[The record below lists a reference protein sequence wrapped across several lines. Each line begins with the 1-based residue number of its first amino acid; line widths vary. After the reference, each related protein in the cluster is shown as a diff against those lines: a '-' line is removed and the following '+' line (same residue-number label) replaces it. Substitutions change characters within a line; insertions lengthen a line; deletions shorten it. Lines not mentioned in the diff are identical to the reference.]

1 MLRHIHI
8 RNFAIIDELDL
19 DLDPGMTALTG
30 ETGAG
35 KSILVDALGLVLG
48 DRADSGTVKH
58 GANKADITVSF
69 DLSDLPQTHAWLE
82 DQDLDNEFDCQLRR
96 VISSDGRS
104 KAYINGTPATLN
116 QLKQLGSRIVE
127 IHGQHEHQSLMQR
140 EIQRQLLDNYG
151 DLGTLLNKTRG
162 HYDAWKEVHDRY
174 QRLYSNRQ
182 ERSDR
187 LDILRYQ
194 VDELQTFEIRDREW
208 TTLTE
213 EHERLA
219 HAEQLAS
226 TAQQACQVLYEA
238 DEQSLYSALNQ
249 QILAVQD
256 ASHIDSTLT
265 PALDLLHQA
274 QINVQEAHDDLRRY
288 ADRIEIDPARLS
300 WLDQRMSGLQDLARK
315 HHCEP
320 DQLFAVLE
328 RLEQELAELDG
339 DGENLEG
346 LQQKLKEA
354 EQAYRQTADKL
365 LEKRLAAARKLSQGV
380 TRAMQTL
387 GMKGGHFEVQVSRDD
402 EATPGPHGMDQIE
415 FEVSANPGQ
424 PIRPLAKV
432 ASGGEL
438 ARISLAIQMLAA
450 GSLSIPTLI
459 FDEVDSGIGGA
470 VAEIVGR
477 HLRQLGKERQVLCV
491 THLPQVA
498 AQAHHHLMVQ
508 KSSTGRETQTAIQIL
523 ESEQRTEEV
532 ARMLGG
538 VELTDHTLAHA
549 REMIERAQEA

>member
-69 DLSDLPQTHAWLE
+69 DLSELPKTLAWLE
-82 DQDLDNEFDCQLRR
+82 DQDLDNEYDCQLRR

-104 KAYINGTPATLN
+104 KAYINGTPATLS

-151 DLGTLLNKTRG
+151 DLGTLLDKTRDQ
-162 HYDAWKEVHDRY
+162 YDAWKEIHDRH

-194 VDELQTFEIRDREW
+194 VNELQTFEVRDGEW

-226 TAQQACQVLYEA
+226 TAQQACRVLYEA

-249 QILAVQD
+249 QIQAVQD
-256 ASHIDSTLT
+256 ASQIDSSLA

-346 LQQKLKEA
+346 LQLKLKEA

-365 LEKRLAAARKLSQGV
+365 LEKRLVAARKLSQGV

-387 GMKGGHFEVQVSRDD
+387 GMKGGHFEVQVTRDD
-402 EATPGPHGMDQIE
+402 EVAPGPHGMDQIE

-508 KSSTGRETQTAIQIL
+508 KRSSGHETQTAIQVL

-538 VELTDHTLAHA
+538 VELTEHTLAHA

>member
-1 MLRHIHI
+1 
-8 RNFAIIDELDL
+8 
-19 DLDPGMTALTG
+19 
-30 ETGAG
+30 
-35 KSILVDALGLVLG
+35 
-48 DRADSGTVKH
+48 
-58 GANKADITVSF
+58 
-69 DLSDLPQTHAWLE
+69 
-82 DQDLDNEFDCQLRR
+82 
-96 VISSDGRS
+96 
-104 KAYINGTPATLN
+104 
-116 QLKQLGSRIVE
+116 
-127 IHGQHEHQSLMQR
+127 MQR
-140 EIQRQLLDNYG
+140 DTQRQLLDNYG
-151 DLGTLLNKTRG
+151 GLGALLIELRQRF
-162 HYDAWKEVHDRY
+162 DSWKEIQDRF
-174 QRLYSNRQ
+174 QVLSSNSK

-194 VDELQTFEIRDREW
+194 IEELLTHEVKEGEW
-208 TTLTE
+208 TRLTE

-238 DEQSLYSALNQ
+238 DEQSLYSVLSQ
-249 QILAVQD
+249 QIQSVQD
-256 ASHIDSTLT
+256 AVQIDHSLET
-265 PALDLLHQA
+265 ALDLLHQA
-274 QINVQEAHDDLRRY
+274 QINVQEAHDELRRY
-288 ADRIEIDPARLS
+288 ADRIDIDPGRLS
-300 WLDQRMSGLQDLARK
+300 WLDQRMIGLQDLARK

-320 DQLFAVLE
+320 DQLIAVLE
-328 RLEQELAELDG
+328 RMEQELAGLDG

-346 LQQKLKEA
+346 LSQRLGEA
-354 EQAYRQTADKL
+354 EQAYRQTADQL
-365 LEKRLAAARKLSQGV
+365 LDKRLKAARKLSQGV
-380 TRAMQTL
+380 TKAMQTL
-387 GMKGGHFEVQVSRDD
+387 GMKGGHFEIQVTRDD
-402 EATPGPHGMDQIE
+402 EATFTAHGMDQIE

-498 AQAHHHLMVQ
+498 AQAHHHFMVQ
-508 KSSTGRETQTAIQIL
+508 KSSTGRDTQTAIQIL